1 VLLLAKAAQHALYF
15 AIQLADGGFP
25 PEAQFSA
32 HALEQFV
39 VDRHTF
45 FVADVADAR
54 MDLVL

>member
-1 VLLLAKAAQHALYF
+1 MRSTLPYSSLTVV
-15 AIQLADGGFP
+15 FP